1 MASITLVFSD
11 ESEIIAGSPAY
22 STNYTFRPGDKC
34 KVKSSEFQQYRIGE
48 FVGIR
53 CSNSTTYVKFHDV
66 YKEVYFTD
74 IIPIN
79 Y

>member
-34 KVKSSEFQQYRIGE
+34 KVK
-48 FVGIR
+48 
-53 CSNSTTYVKFHDV
+53 
-66 YKEVYFTD
+66 
-74 IIPIN
+74 
-79 Y
+79 